1 MIQEE
6 IKRGDVLIAD
16 LQHYPGSVQS
26 GERPVIVVQNDAGN
40 HFSPTL
46 IVVPTTTANKKYMPT
61 HVKAYKK
68 DGLIYDSTV
77 LCEHIIT
84 IDKSIIIN
92 KIGSVSTETMRKIDI
107 AILVS
112 LSYI

>member
-16 LQHYPGSVQS
+16 LPHYPGSVQS

-46 IVVPTTTANKKYMPT
+46 IVVPTTTARKKLMPT
-61 HVKAYKK
+61 HVTAYKK

-77 LCEHIIT
+77 LCEHLLT
-84 IDKSIIIN
+84 IDKSIIIE
-92 KIGSVSTETMRKIDI
+92 KLGSVSFETMRKIDI
-107 AILVS
+107 ATLIS
-112 LSYI
+112 LGYV